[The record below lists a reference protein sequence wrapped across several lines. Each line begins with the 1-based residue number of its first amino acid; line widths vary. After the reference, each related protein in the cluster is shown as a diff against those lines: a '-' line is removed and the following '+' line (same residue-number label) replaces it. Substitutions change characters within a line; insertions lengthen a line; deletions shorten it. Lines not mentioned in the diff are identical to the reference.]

1 MRLSEVLDGGSVT
14 VRARRFGASRQSVH
28 SWLPK
33 FLASGARPLS
43 ATTVIAS
50 AV

>member
-14 VRARRFGASRQSVH
+14 VRARRFATSRQSVH

-33 FLASGARPLS
+33 FLASGAR
-43 ATTVIAS
+43 AAQRHYRDR
-50 AV
+50 

>member
-28 SWLPK
+28 PGCQSSSPWERREHLLTRTRSWK
-33 FLASGARPLS
+33 E
-43 ATTVIAS
+43 
-50 AV
+50 